1 MVELDAHR
9 CGAARQRE
17 RVQAVSGAVRH
28 RGGGIHG
35 RGPAR
40 FPYHGRRGIRGHCSG
55 DFERSPVCRYHP
67 LDGGRD
73 GRAVAGR
80 DAGAFLL
87 HRLAAHSCGDGR
99 YAPGQ
104 RVRRPAGRAWLRPDF
119 ARRRE
124 HGRFG
129 HAGKADSPEV
139 SPHSRGR
146 AGLPD
151 RRHRDSGQHVHFR
164 HEKRALCADFRG
176 DYELYAG
183 FRAGR
188 AGFRAGLLH
197 HYG

>member
-80 DAGAFLL
+80 DAGASFFIDWLPIPAATDDMLL
-87 HRLAAHSCGDGR
+87 ASVFGGLLGG
-99 YAPGQ
+99 
-104 RVRRPAGRAWLRPDF
+104 WLRRF
-119 ARRRE
+119 CARRE
-124 HGRFG
+124 HGRSDML
-129 HAGKADSPEV
+129 GKLIHQKF
-139 SPHSRGR
+139 PHIRVGVLVCLIDGIVILGSMFIFDTKNALYALISVVIMNYMLDFALEG
-146 AGLPD
+146 P
-151 RRHRDSGQHVHFR
+151 DSG
-164 HEKRALCADFRG
+164 
-176 DYELYAG
+176 
-183 FRAGR
+183 
-188 AGFRAGLLH
+188 AGLLH